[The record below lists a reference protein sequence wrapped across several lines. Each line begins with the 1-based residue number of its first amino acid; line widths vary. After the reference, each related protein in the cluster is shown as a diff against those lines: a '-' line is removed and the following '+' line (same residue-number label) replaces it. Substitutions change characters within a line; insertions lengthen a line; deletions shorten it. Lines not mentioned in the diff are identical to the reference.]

1 LYKADLINLGE
12 AHSFKVTVR
21 VVSLDGKTLS
31 EQSNQVMA
39 AADART
45 PVVKLDLDTLA
56 DGHTVLIELQVSDA
70 SGAPVSGNFYW
81 WAKEEASLR
90 ELNGLPQAKLTA
102 SATVALDGSE
112 RKVTV
117 KINNSGPAPAL
128 MIKLTLKDA
137 MTGARILPAYY
148 SDNYVSLLSGE
159 ERIVTV
165 NFPAGPAKPAI
176 GLRGWNVGT
185 ETVAV
190 K

>member
-1 LYKADLINLGE
+1 
-12 AHSFKVTVR
+12 
-21 VVSLDGKTLS
+21 
-31 EQSNQVMA
+31 
-39 AADART
+39 
-45 PVVKLDLDTLA
+45 
-56 DGHTVLIELQVSDA
+56 
-70 SGAPVSGNFYW
+70 
-81 WAKEEASLR
+81 
-90 ELNGLPQAKLTA
+90 
-102 SATVALDGSE
+102 LDGSE